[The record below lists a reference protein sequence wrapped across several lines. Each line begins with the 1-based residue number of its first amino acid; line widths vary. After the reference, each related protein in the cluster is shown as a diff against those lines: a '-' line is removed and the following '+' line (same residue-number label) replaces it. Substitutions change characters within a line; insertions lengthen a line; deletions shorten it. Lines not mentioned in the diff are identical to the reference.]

1 MVKALADSGLVVYEP
16 YSGVRLTPA
25 GAKLAAMVLRRHRL
39 VELFLVRVMGMSWAE
54 VHDEAEQLEHAVSER
69 LIDRIDEMLGRP
81 AADPH
86 GDPIP
91 DHEGVIQMPD
101 TDSLL
106 NCPLNEPL
114 VVSRVLDQDS
124 EFLHFVE
131 QSQLKPGQAIVVE
144 SRNDAADRV
153 MVRVDGRVIALGTRA
168 ASKLMVERPA
178 NAAAG
183 GSARPASRPG
193 SSR

>member
-1 MVKALADSGLVVYEP
+1 
-16 YSGVRLTPA
+16 
-25 GAKLAAMVLRRHRL
+25 
-39 VELFLVRVMGMSWAE
+39 MGMSWAE
-54 VHDEAEQLEHAVSER
+54 VHDEAEQLEHAVSDR
-69 LIDRIDEMLGRP
+69 LIDRIDDMLGRP
-81 AADPH
+81 SVDPH

-91 DHEGVIQMPD
+91 DHEGVIQAAE

-124 EFLHFVE
+124 EFLRFLE

-153 MVRVDGRVIALGTRA
+153 MVRVDGRAIALGTRA
-168 ASKLMVERPA
+168 ASKLMVERPTSVSPA
-178 NAAAG
+178 PAA
-183 GSARPASRPG
+183 RR
-193 SSR
+193 

>member
-1 MVKALADSGLVVYEP
+1 
-16 YSGVRLTPA
+16 
-25 GAKLAAMVLRRHRL
+25 
-39 VELFLVRVMGMSWAE
+39 
-54 VHDEAEQLEHAVSER
+54 VSDR

-81 AADPH
+81 AVDPH

-91 DHEGVIQMPD
+91 DHEGHIQAAES
-101 TDSLL
+101 DSLL

-124 EFLHFVE
+124 DFLIFVE

-168 ASKLMVERPA
+168 ASKLMVER
-178 NAAAG
+178 AA
-183 GSARPASRPG
+183 SAARR
-193 SSR
+193 